1 MCRVVTIGALAIGL
15 ATIGYAI
22 SLFMASPAQ
31 PPKVERTAIVVE
43 GADVGETTI
52 GVIVPVHIRIHNNS
66 NVAIRFIGGPNGC
79 QRGGCMK
86 TTGPCPLTID
96 ANSVADVPLDLSVS
110 MLGSYQLSVCVCTST
125 SPGPQSKERST
136 SQATGFRLRR
146 ATRFPRNPD

>member
-110 MLGSYQLSVCVCTST
+110 MLGSYQLSVCVYLDIAGSAV
-125 SPGPQSKERST
+125 ERT
-136 SQATGFRLRR
+136 VYLTGHGIP
-146 ATRFPRNPD
+146 AAESNSIPTKP